1 MIKLTK
7 ELCELALMGGLPL
20 GGGGGGLLSA
30 GREALEETFRHT
42 DALTMLDISELN
54 PEDIVVTVSTVGAP
68 SAKDVHL
75 TAAHWMTALKNF
87 EEMTG
92 KKIAG
97 FISCE
102 NGAISTA
109 NGWIISALTGIP
121 IVDAPCNGRAHPTGT
136 MGSMGLNTLDDYV
149 SVQSSCGGNPE
160 NYIETVARGRLHTTA
175 RMTRQCAV
183 ASGGMVGVIRNPVT
197 AAYLAKNGAVGAISQ
212 AISIGKMFAACGSG
226 QEFVAKL
233 ISEMDARV
241 LAKGRIEN
249 YDLKMEGG
257 LDVGRLDVAGENGRV
272 SMTFFNEYML
282 AEQDGARLATFP
294 DLICTLDADTGEA
307 ISTAEATNGRE
318 AYALV
323 IPKEKL
329 LLGAG
334 MRQRSLFREVEELI
348 HKDMTAC
355 NDGLFV
361 D

>member
-1 MIKLTK
+1 MMKLTK
-7 ELCELALMGGLPL
+7 GLCELALMGGLPL

-42 DALTMLDISELN
+42 DALTMLDVSELD
-54 PEDIVVTVSTVGAP
+54 PDAVVVTVSTVGAP

-75 TAAHWMTALKNF
+75 TAQHWMTALKNF

-92 KKIAG
+92 QKIAG

-136 MGSMGLNTLDDYV
+136 MGSMGLNTIADYM
-149 SVQSSCGGNPE
+149 SVQSSCGGNPDR
-160 NYIETVARGRLHTTA
+160 YIETVARGRLDTTA

-212 AISIGKMFAACGSG
+212 AIAIGKLYSACARGS
-226 QEFVAKL
+226 EFVAALEEK
-233 ISEMDARV
+233 MDARV
-241 LAKGRIEN
+241 LVRGRIEN
-249 YDLKMEGG
+249 YELKMEGG
-257 LDVGRLDVAGENGRV
+257 LDVGRLDVAGSAGRV
-272 SMTFFNEYML
+272 SLTFFNEYML
-282 AEQDGARLATFP
+282 AEQDGRRLATFP
-294 DLICTLDADTGEA
+294 DLICTLDAETGEA
-307 ISTAEATNGRE
+307 ISTAEAANGRE

-323 IPKEKL
+323 IPREKL
-329 LLGAG
+329 ILGAG
-334 MRQRSLFREVEELI
+334 MRQRSLFREVENLL
-348 HKDMTAC
+348 HKDMTVC
-355 NDGLFV
+355 NEGLFV